1 MGFFSSMDISASG
14 LTAQRLRMDVIS
26 QNLANV
32 DTTKTAEGTPYKRKT
47 VLMEEKRDV
56 MSFANYLKTS
66 MNPATINSVGIGT
79 GVKVSKVI
87 EDETEGPKKYDPSHP
102 DADED
107 GYVTMPNVDSVTEMV
122 NMISA
127 NRSYEANISA
137 LNTSMQMGSKT
148 LEIGK

>member
-1 MGFFSSMDISASG
+1 MGFFSSMDISASA

-32 DTTKTAEGTPYKRKT
+32 DTTRTAEGTPYKRKT

-56 MSFANYLKTS
+56 MSFANYLATS
-66 MNPATINSVGIGT
+66 MSPSTINSVGIGT
-79 GVKVSKVI
+79 GVKVSKIV
-87 EDETEGPKKYDPSHP
+87 EDQTEGVKRYEPDHP

-137 LNTSMQMGSKT
+137 LNTSMQMGTKT

>member
-1 MGFFSSMDISASG
+1 MGFFNTMDISATG

-32 DTTKTAEGTPYKRKT
+32 DTTKTADGTPYKRKT
-47 VLMEEKRDV
+47 ILMEEKRDV
-56 MSFANYLKTS
+56 NSFATYLANS
-66 MNPATINSVGIGT
+66 MNPATINSVAIGT
-79 GVKVSKVI
+79 GVKVSKIV
-87 EDETEGPKKYDPSHP
+87 EDQTEGPKKYDPTHP
-102 DADED
+102 DADAD

-127 NRSYEANISA
+127 NRSYEANISV

>member
-32 DTTKTAEGTPYKRKT
+32 DTTKTADGTPYKRKT
-47 VLMEEKRDV
+47 ILMEEKRDIT
-56 MSFANYLKTS
+56 SFATYLENAS
-66 MNPATINSVGIGT
+66 SPASLNTVPVGS
-79 GVKVSKVI
+79 GVRVSKII
-87 EDETEGPKKYDPSHP
+87 EDETEGAKKYEPNHP
-102 DADED
+102 DADAD
-107 GYVTMPNVDSVTEMV
+107 GYVTMPNVDAVTEMV

-127 NRSYEANISA
+127 NRSYEANISV
-137 LNTSMQMGSKT
+137 LNTSMQMGTKT